1 MSPRSAEA
9 IAEQLEAHARNSNFS
24 AALAF
29 HAKGY
34 NVVPQAA
41 VDKKHPAVKWKG
53 FQDRLVERD
62 ELDGWKHLFENGVGF
77 VTGAMSG
84 VIVIESDGPGGEAVL
99 AEFGREHGPLPD
111 TLTIRSGSGRGLH
124 RHFKHPGFTVKTVTN
139 PSIKLD
145 VKGDKGY
152 CVLPP
157 SLHKC
162 GRRYE
167 VVHDA
172 EPAPLPDGLLE
183 FIEMKAVEACDVSP
197 EASAAA
203 ASVETTARAA
213 LPPPPVDT
221 MRAMLHHLADRKYFA
236 DRGGVVRDANGC
248 FAKVGW
254 IETGMALKP
263 AYGDEVGFDLWS
275 VTHIDDQARADAPA
289 QWASFATEPEPGHVT
304 IGTIIK
310 AAKDAGF
317 VFPTLRTNADD
328 DPMRAA
334 MRELDSRYF
343 VAKVGG
349 VVFVF
354 DEQDEKILT
363 DAMTFTAFQ
372 QFNAGHKIN
381 NKPVAA
387 AWLTSSGRRTY
398 SSLVFDPSGNCPEGS
413 YNTWHGL
420 AVEPKKGKCGKII
433 THIRDVWCSGDTAQ
447 FEYVMRW
454 LALLVQRPWMKPEVA
469 LVLRSKEGTG
479 KTIIV
484 QVLLDIFGVHG
495 FTTAQKDQVA
505 GRFNGHLFDKVLVV
519 LEEAFFAGDPAAVAA
534 AKALVTNLT
543 LSYEAKGKDTFSAP
557 NYAHVITLTNNEWA
571 VPAGADARRWM
582 VLNVSEARMRDHPYF
597 TALANEIKTGGR
609 EAFLDYL
616 MSVNLDG
623 WNPRAVPR
631 SDALHAQQ
639 VETLRR
645 SDPVAAWWLDAL
657 SEGEF
662 TVEGGAVAW
671 APEISAADMQQSYA
685 MATRGARNAPAFD
698 GAAKKLRKLVPTGA
712 LTKVRK
718 SQNADR
724 FFHYRLPDLSEARQ
738 HFTTVKGID
747 PCAI

>member
-1 MSPRSAEA
+1 
-9 IAEQLEAHARNSNFS
+9 
-24 AALAF
+24 
-29 HAKGY
+29 
-34 NVVPQAA
+34 
-41 VDKKHPAVKWKG
+41 
-53 FQDRLVERD
+53 
-62 ELDGWKHLFENGVGF
+62 
-77 VTGAMSG
+77 
-84 VIVIESDGPGGEAVL
+84 
-99 AEFGREHGPLPD
+99 
-111 TLTIRSGSGRGLH
+111 
-124 RHFKHPGFTVKTVTN
+124 
-139 PSIKLD
+139 
-145 VKGDKGY
+145 
-152 CVLPP
+152 
-157 SLHKC
+157 
-162 GRRYE
+162 
-167 VVHDA
+167 
-172 EPAPLPDGLLE
+172 
-183 FIEMKAVEACDVSP
+183 
-197 EASAAA
+197 
-203 ASVETTARAA
+203 
-213 LPPPPVDT
+213 
-221 MRAMLHHLADRKYFA
+221 MRAVLHHLADGNYFA
-236 DRGGVVRDANGC
+236 DRGGVVRDDNGC
-248 FAKVGW
+248 IVKVGW
-254 IETGMALKP
+254 IQTGMALKL
-263 AYGDEVGFDLWS
+263 AYDDDDGFDLWS
-275 VTHIDDQARADAPA
+275 VTHIDEQAGADAPA
-289 QWASFATEPEPGHVT
+289 QWASFAAEPQPGHVT

-317 VFPTLRTNADD
+317 VFSMLRTDADD

-349 VVFVF
+349 GVFVF

-372 QFNAGHKIN
+372 QFNAGRKFN
-381 NKPVAA
+381 GKSVAA
-387 AWLTSSGRRTY
+387 AWLNSSGRRTY
-398 SSLVFDPSGNCPEGS
+398 SSLVFDPSGRCDKDS
-413 YNTWHGL
+413 YNTWRGL

-454 LALLVQRPWMKPEVA
+454 LALLVQRPRMKPEVA

-609 EAFLDYL
+609 EALLDYL
-616 MSVNLDG
+616 MSINLDG

-639 VETLRR
+639 VETLKR

-698 GAAKKLRKLVPTGA
+698 GAAKKLRKLVPSGA

-738 HFTTVKGID
+738 HFKVVTGVD
-747 PCAI
+747 PCAT